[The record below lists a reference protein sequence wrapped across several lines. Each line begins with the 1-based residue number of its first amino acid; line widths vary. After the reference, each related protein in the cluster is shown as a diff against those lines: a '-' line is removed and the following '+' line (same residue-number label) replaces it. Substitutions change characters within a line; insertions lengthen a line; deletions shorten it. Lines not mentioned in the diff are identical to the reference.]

1 MNLVP
6 LSASTVSMTAQLSW
20 YLHVYVDIHK
30 LVNTLTINLFEMAT
44 MHWLTL
50 EMKLNDTEIC

>member
-30 LVNTLTINLFEMAT
+30 LVNTLSINLFEMDT
-44 MHWLTL
+44 MHW
-50 EMKLNDTEIC
+50 